1 MRFKRH
7 PQESEKTTG
16 ECEKHFA
23 NQVSDKEIVS
33 RVYKDLLRRNY
44 KRQIV
49 QIKMGEKSK
58 QTFLQRRYTKGQ

>member
-1 MRFKRH
+1 MKRQ
-7 PQESEKTTG
+7 PGEWEKY
-16 ECEKHFA
+16 FA
-23 NQVSDKEIVS
+23 NQVSDEEIVS
-33 RVYKDLLRRNY
+33 RVYKDLLQLNY